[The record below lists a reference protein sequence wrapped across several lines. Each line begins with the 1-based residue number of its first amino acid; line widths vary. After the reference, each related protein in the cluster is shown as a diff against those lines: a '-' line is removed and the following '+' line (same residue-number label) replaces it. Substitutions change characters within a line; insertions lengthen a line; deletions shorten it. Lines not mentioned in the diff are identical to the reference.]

1 MGFLSSAFKGL
12 GDIFG
17 GAWKYFFKPTLSAPF
32 EAVRDTY
39 RGVKNLGQGVG
50 HLAQGDLSA
59 AFDETVAAVG
69 NFAKGSLNIYSNGI
83 VSEGGLIDTKVDKKI
98 DLDSGNFL
106 KTASN
111 SNEAAVAFADAETPD
126 VIIGADE
133 IEENLVKRKSK
144 AQQTGFLGGLN
155 NTGSLLV

>member
-1 MGFLSSAFKGL
+1 M
-12 GDIFG
+12 
-17 GAWKYFFKPTLSAPF
+17 
-32 EAVRDTY
+32 
-39 RGVKNLGQGVG
+39 
-50 HLAQGDLSA
+50 
-59 AFDETVAAVG
+59 
-69 NFAKGSLNIYSNGI
+69 
-83 VSEGGLIDTKVDKKI
+83 
-98 DLDSGNFL
+98 DSGNFL